1 MMNASQGTEVNSR
14 MVKQSSFYC
23 NTNALSPSQRTH
35 HKELTRR
42 LVATRTQSVETLNGY
57 EFWFSP
63 STVSLVELADWAAN
77 ESKCCPFFDF
87 HIDLEREGELL
98 CLRLTGPEGINAFIR
113 AEFSVPSNE
122 SLSEASQSK
131 G

>member
-1 MMNASQGTEVNSR
+1 